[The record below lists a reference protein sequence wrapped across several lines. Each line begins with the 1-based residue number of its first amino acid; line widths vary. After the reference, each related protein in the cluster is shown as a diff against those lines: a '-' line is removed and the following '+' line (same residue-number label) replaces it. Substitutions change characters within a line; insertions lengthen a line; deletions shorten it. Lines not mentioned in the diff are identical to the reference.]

1 MSQSLHLRE
10 IQYKHQQIFSK
21 KRDSAQRDSTHLQY
35 IQCIARIC
43 IFKGYE
49 INKINIVLKEAWT
62 ELERY
67 HSFSTSIHITIFEKK
82 ACFNIIGRQPL
93 LATNS

>member
-62 ELERY
+62 ELQTVPLF
-67 HSFSTSIHITIFEKK
+67 FSSLEIITYV
-82 ACFNIIGRQPL
+82 
-93 LATNS
+93 